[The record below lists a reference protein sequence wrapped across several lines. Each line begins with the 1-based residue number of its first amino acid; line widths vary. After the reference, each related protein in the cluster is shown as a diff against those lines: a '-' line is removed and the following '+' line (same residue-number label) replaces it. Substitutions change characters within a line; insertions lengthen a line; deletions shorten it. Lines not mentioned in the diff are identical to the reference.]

1 MTRLKTIL
9 NKYKDTRMA
18 KPKFRMQETYHD
30 FTDEQIA
37 DMAKRLYES
46 RGAGFEVNSGAGS
59 PTPITADMVNHPPH
73 YTQGGMETI
82 DIMEAKSTPEE
93 FKGHLKL
100 TAMKYLTRAGHK
112 ESELQDAKKTQ
123 WYVNR
128 WVKTLEKEIVKI
140 EVIDK

>member
-9 NKYKDTRMA
+9 NKYKETRMA
-18 KPKFRMQETYHD
+18 KPKFRMQETYKD
-30 FTDEQIA
+30 FTQEQLA
-37 DMAKRLYES
+37 DMINRVGQ
-46 RGAGFEVNSGAGS
+46 GAGAK
-59 PTPITADMVNHPPH
+59 PITSDMVNHPPH

-100 TAMKYLTRAGHK
+100 TALKYLTRAGHK

-128 WVKTLEKEIVKI
+128 WVKTLEKEIVKF

>member
-1 MTRLKTIL
+1 MTRLRTIL
-9 NKYKDTRMA
+9 NNYKEAGMA
-18 KPKFRMQETYHD
+18 RPKHRLDLETDKLYQLAKKLG
-30 FTDEQIA
+30 EG
-37 DMAKRLYES
+37 MA
-46 RGAGFEVNSGAGS
+46 NQH
-59 PTPITADMVNHPPH
+59 DMVNNPPH
-73 YTQGGMETI
+73 YTKGNLENT

-128 WVKTLEKEIVKI
+128 WVKTLEKEAIKI
-140 EVIDK
+140 QVIDK

>member
-9 NKYKDTRMA
+9 NKYKETRMA
-18 KPKFRMQETYHD
+18 RPKFRMQETYAD
-30 FTDEQIA
+30 FTDEQMA
-37 DMAKRLYES
+37 DMMKKMSQGR
-46 RGAGFEVNSGAGS
+46 
-59 PTPITADMVNHPPH
+59 TDMVNHPPH
-73 YTQGGMETI
+73 YTQGDMETI

-100 TAMKYLTRAGHK
+100 TALKYITRAGHK

-128 WVKTLEKEIVKI
+128 WVKTIEKQAIRSK
-140 EVIDK
+140 

>member
-1 MTRLKTIL
+1 MLKTIL
-9 NKYKDTRMA
+9 NKYKDVKMA

-46 RGAGFEVNSGAGS
+46 RGAGQPA
-59 PTPITADMVNHPPH
+59 ITADMINHPPH
-73 YTQGGMETI
+73 YTQGSMETI
-82 DIMEAKSTPEE
+82 DIMEAKSTHEE

-100 TAMKYLTRAGHK
+100 TALKYLTRAGHK

-128 WVKTLEKEIVKI
+128 WVKTIEKQAVNSK
-140 EVIDK
+140 

>member
-1 MTRLKTIL
+1 
-9 NKYKDTRMA
+9 MA
-18 KPKFRMQETYHD
+18 KPKFRMQETYAD
-30 FTDEQIA
+30 FSDEEMA
-37 DMAKRLYES
+37 DMMKRMSQGREK
-46 RGAGFEVNSGAGS
+46 RIEQ
-59 PTPITADMVNHPPH
+59 DMVNHPPH

-100 TAMKYLTRAGHK
+100 TALKYLTRAGHK

-128 WVKTLEKEIVKI
+128 WVKTLEKEIVKF